1 MKPFTSKKQ
10 YDIINKRGVIMS
22 SKNMDSSVNDFFN
35 KIAEIKQEYKN
46 NNNNAVTE
54 KLLILAKKYCD
65 YTFVGDY
72 LLNLAEEYIT
82 NGDYQTGVSI
92 IKIVDENFNYV
103 NNTTLLNLR
112 MAEYHIENNEYD
124 KGIEYLIK
132 LCSSVSNYEESIEFN
147 ELTKVWQ
154 KYKHLVKD
162 KVAPSVSVN
171 SCSTPLKPEECSMNI
186 EEIFSLP
193 HSELLNELS
202 VHLNEMSANGDALD
216 LLNETEKTVFYID
229 KLCSEVNSGGFGGYL
244 YYNGHHFNNTCKS
257 LEKIK
262 ATEMISLMEN
272 IKTKFPKKIIPET
285 IISIQNAIDSLE
297 ENGID
302 FEAEDSL
309 FYDTEEKKLLDILV
323 KFILVNKKKF
333 R

>member
-1 MKPFTSKKQ
+1 
-10 YDIINKRGVIMS
+10 MS
-22 SKNMDSSVNDFFN
+22 SKNMDSLVNDFLN
-35 KIAEIKQEYKN
+35 KIAEIKQEYNN
-46 NNNNAVTE
+46 NNNNAVTD
-54 KLLILAKKYCD
+54 KLLILTKKYRD
-65 YTFVGDY
+65 YAFVGDY

-82 NGDYQTGVSI
+82 NGDYKTGISI
-92 IKIVDENFNYV
+92 IRIVNEYFNYV

-112 MAEYHIENNEYD
+112 MAEYYIENNERD

-132 LCSSVSNYEESIEFN
+132 LCSSVINYEESIKFN
-147 ELTKVWQ
+147 ELTVLWE

-171 SCSTPLKPEECSMNI
+171 SYSPPLKPEEYSINI

-216 LLNETEKTVFYID
+216 LLNETEKTVFFID
-229 KLCSEVNSGGFGGYL
+229 ELCSEVNSGGFGGYL

-262 ATEMISLMEN
+262 ATEMMSLMEN
-272 IKTKFPKKIIPET
+272 IKTKFPKKEIPES
-285 IISIQNAIDSLE
+285 IIKIQNAIDSLE

-302 FEAEDSL
+302 FEAEDTL
-309 FYDTEEKKLLDILV
+309 FYDTEENKLLGILV
-323 KFILVNKKKF
+323 KFILENRKEF